1 MGMGLV
7 RGIPGASANASA
19 HAALVGGSGTVAP
32 TPMPDTDRGGSEFQQ
47 AHMGAVAEGVLGHQR
62 DSSPRSV
69 LRIGDKVML
78 SIYASMTPARELQL
92 HPSSRACQGAR
103 YGVRRMTPNVFA
115 V

>member
-1 MGMGLV
+1 MQ
-7 RGIPGASANASA
+7 
-19 HAALVGGSGTVAP
+19 ALVGGLGTVAP

-47 AHMGAVAEGVLGHQR
+47 VPMGAVAEGVLGHQR

-78 SIYASMTPARELQL
+78 SIYASMTPARELHL
-92 HPSSRACQGAR
+92 HPSARACQGAR
-103 YGVRRMTPNVFA
+103 YSVRRMTPNAFA